1 MENSLSKFESKT
13 KNVFDQKGGTL
24 GMVVLAVGIIALL
37 VFFQPILAI
46 VQAALQSILGIIALV
61 LVTSGVLYVAF
72 DKKAR
77 MIVGTL
83 YMMAIRNIMGM
94 VIKIDPI
101 AILEDTISKMYKR
114 IDYIEDKMGKL
125 NGVRLGFKDKIKK
138 KKQELQECLD
148 RQTVAERKGKKE
160 IAALESRQAVRLKGL
175 TDDYIELQTSAE
187 NWYNV
192 LSRLA
197 ELAKITAEDGKNE
210 VAAQKERYEMVKTS
224 HSAFKS
230 MMSIIKG
237 NPDDLAMFNQAF
249 AFINSE
255 IEMKVGEMDRIINTT
270 GGMLDKMDMEKEV
283 FALKGEDIS
292 KKYAELGIDAL
303 FTKMEELPSR
313 QMNMLQTNNMVETIS
328 PLQKSASKYFN

>member
-1 MENSLSKFESKT
+1 MENSLAKFESKT
-13 KNVFDQKGGTL
+13 KGLFDQKGGTL
-24 GMVVLAVGIIALL
+24 GMVLLAIGVIALL

-46 VQAALQSILGIIALV
+46 VQAALTNILGIVALV
-61 LVTSGVLYVAF
+61 LVISAVLYVMF

-77 MIVGTL
+77 LIIGTL
-83 YMMAIRNIMGM
+83 YMMAVRSLMGM

-114 IDYIEDKMGKL
+114 IDYIEEKMAKL

-138 KKQELQECLD
+138 KKAELQDCLD
-148 RQTVAERKGKKE
+148 RQQIATEKGKKE
-160 IAALESRQAVRLKGL
+160 VAALESRQSVRLTSLVK
-175 TDDYIELQTSAE
+175 DYMELQASAE
-187 NWYNV
+187 NWYTV

-197 ELAKITAEDGKNE
+197 ELAKLTAEDGKNE

-224 HSAFKS
+224 HNAFKS

-237 NPDDLAMFNQAF
+237 DPDDLAMFNQAF
-249 AFINSE
+249 IYVNSE

-283 FALKGEDIS
+283 FALKGADIS
-292 KKYAELGIDAL
+292 KKYQELGIDAL
-303 FTKMEELPSR
+303 FAKMEELPSQ
-313 QMNMLQTNNMVETIS
+313 QMNQLQTSNMTQPVS